1 MSQKRVDRQEGGRGI
16 GTSERECVG
25 GKARDCPGGV
35 TPGRGFGI
43 YQVQGRLSSL
53 GIAKCL
59 RTGMAGVDTRKWR
72 LGW

>member
-1 MSQKRVDRQEGGRGI
+1 MGD
-16 GTSERECVG
+16 
-25 GKARDCPGGV
+25 KARDCPGGV